1 MIVVENSLKDL
12 FAQLPTI
19 NGFKPKFNW
28 GSQDTLNLYLSQLKT
43 TNKYPLIWLV
53 ETPENGNFATQSV
66 EKSLKLIIAKQSVHV
81 TNTNPIIWDTEF
93 KDVLNPLLENVLK
106 ALDRSTITEIKDSK
120 YKIQRISN
128 YSEDNGKNAKTID
141 NWNVIVLEVDVYFK
155 DNCLKL
161 IKF

>member
-1 MIVVENSLKDL
+1 ML
-12 FAQLPTI
+12 
-19 NGFKPKFNW
+19 
-28 GSQDTLNLYLSQLKT
+28 
-43 TNKYPLIWLV
+43 
-53 ETPENGNFATQSV
+53 
-66 EKSLKLIIAKQSVHV
+66 QSVHV